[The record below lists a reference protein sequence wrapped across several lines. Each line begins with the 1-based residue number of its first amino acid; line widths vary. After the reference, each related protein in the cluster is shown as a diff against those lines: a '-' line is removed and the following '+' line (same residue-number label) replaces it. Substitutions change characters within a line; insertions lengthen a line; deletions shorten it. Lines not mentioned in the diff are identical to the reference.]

1 MGQCISCRDQVI
13 KSARVD
19 VDNSNNKIEE
29 KLQTT
34 PRPNKVNKSTI
45 KQEEVLMKDAVQI
58 TDETNVTEKTK
69 TLSDKKKTV
78 EPIKKESDNQTNQ
91 STGILKKRVFKS
103 PRKRKRCI
111 TSSKQVSNHK
121 YVDLIES
128 TKEINKS
135 KTDGDVFKIGICG
148 PREAGKTSFVLRFCQ
163 NRFDSCYIPS
173 FSEDEV
179 THKQCVLNMKLFNII
194 FIVNESINKEVDCYL
209 VLFDYTS
216 ESSYNIATS
225 IVINDLSNSNKPIF
239 LIGNK
244 TDVKHRLVD
253 KEKIETFCNEHKCT
267 FFPISVK
274 GNMGISIMMQKLS
287 MVLDKL
293 KNNNINFVF

>member
-19 VDNSNNKIEE
+19 VDISNNKTGE
-29 KLQTT
+29 KVGTI
-34 PRPNKVNKSTI
+34 PVPNKVNQSII
-45 KQEEVLMKDAVQI
+45 KQDEVLMKDAVQI
-58 TDETNVTEKTK
+58 TDETNVTEKAK
-69 TLSDKKKTV
+69 SLSDKKKKI
-78 EPIKKESDNQTNQ
+78 EPKKEESDINTNQ
-91 STGILKKRVFKS
+91 STGILKQRVFKS
-103 PRKRKRCI
+103 PNRKRKRFT
-111 TSSKQVSNHK
+111 TSTKQMINHK
-121 YVDLIES
+121 YVELIES
-128 TKEINKS
+128 KKEINKS
-135 KTDGDVFKIGICG
+135 KTDGDYFKIGICG
-148 PREAGKTSFVLRFCQ
+148 PHESGKTSFVLRFCQ

-194 FIVNESINKEVDCYL
+194 FIVNETISQNVDSYL

-216 ESSYNIATS
+216 ETSYNIATS
-225 IVINDLSNSNKPIF
+225 LVINKLSNNNKPIF

-253 KEKIETFCNEHKCT
+253 KDKIETFCKEHNCT

-274 GNMGISIMMQKLS
+274 SNMGISLMMQKLS
-287 MVLDKL
+287 MVLDKS
-293 KNNNINFVF
+293 KK

>member
-1 MGQCISCRDQVI
+1 MGQCICYRDQVV

-19 VDNSNNKIEE
+19 VDISSKKTEE
-29 KLQTT
+29 KVVTT
-34 PRPNKVNKSTI
+34 LPTKVLKSLN
-45 KQEEVLMKDAVQI
+45 KQEEVLMKEATQVTI
-58 TDETNVTEKTK
+58 ETIMTEKTK
-69 TLSDKKKTV
+69 SLSDKKK
-78 EPIKKESDNQTNQ
+78 KKEDSEISTNQ
-91 STGILKKRVFKS
+91 STGIVKKRVFKS
-103 PRKRKRCI
+103 PRKRKRF
-111 TSSKQVSNHK
+111 TASSKQVTAHK
-121 YVDLIES
+121 YVDLLES
-128 TKEINKS
+128 KKDINKS

-148 PREAGKTSFVLRFCQ
+148 PHESGKTSFVLRFCQ

-194 FIVNESINKEVDCYL
+194 FIVNKKIDKEVDCYL

-216 ESSYNIATS
+216 EASYSIATS
-225 IVINDLSNSNKPIF
+225 LVANELASSDKPIF

-253 KEKIETFCNEHKCT
+253 KEKIEKFCKEHNCT

-274 GNMGISIMMQKLS
+274 GNMGISLMMQKLS
-287 MVLDKL
+287 IVLDKI
-293 KNNNINFVF
+293 KK